1 MFDVID
7 FLESVGQDAGQDQA
21 NTEAWAAALRKTQ
34 IAPELQAALLAG
46 DGQGLAAMLGKRP
59 YCCYINPG
67 KEDQDEEDEEKP
79 DQKDKDGKTGGRP
92 RQTPAKA
99 PD

>member
-7 FLESVGQDAGQDQA
+7 FLESAGQDAGQYQA
-21 NTEAWAAALRKTQ
+21 NTGTWAAALREMQ
-34 IAPELQAALLAG
+34 IAPELQAALLTG

-59 YCCYINPG
+59 DCCYINPG
-67 KEDQDEEDEEKP
+67 KEDQDEEDGEKP
-79 DQKDKDGKTGGRP
+79 DQKDKDGETGGRP